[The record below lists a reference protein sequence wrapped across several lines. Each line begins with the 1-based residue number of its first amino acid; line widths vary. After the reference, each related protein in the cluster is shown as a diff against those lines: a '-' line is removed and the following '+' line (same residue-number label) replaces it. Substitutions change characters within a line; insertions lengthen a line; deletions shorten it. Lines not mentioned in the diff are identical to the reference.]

1 MAIVRISKS
10 GKGFQV
16 IDDEGQVFI
25 TSVDY
30 IRRLLDGKYSGPFI
44 LLTRLP
50 NPVSTDRFGKSPLW
64 NPDTGTVSNND
75 TITESDGLST
85 NNDALSQ
92 KVLKK
97 LDAPVVDVIL

>member
-1 MAIVRISKS
+1 MAIIRISKS

-16 IDDEGQVFI
+16 IDDEGHVFI
-25 TSVDY
+25 TSVEY
-30 IRRLLDGKYSGPFI
+30 IRRLLDGRFSGPFL

-50 NPVSTDRFGKSPLW
+50 NDVSTDRFGTSPVW
-64 NPDTGTVSNND
+64 NPDNGTVTS
-75 TITESDGLST
+75 SDISDSELST

-97 LDAPVVDVIL
+97 LDAPVKDVIL